1 MSQDLSAQVRD
12 DPQRHRFELDVD
24 GQTAFATYVRG
35 GAVVTFLHAEV
46 PEALGGRGVGSALV
60 KGALALARARGEK
73 VVPRCP
79 FVASYI
85 ARHPEEQDLLRDGP
99 G

>member
-1 MSQDLSAQVRD
+1 MSQDLSTQVRD
-12 DPQRHRFELDVD
+12 EPQRHRFALDVD
-24 GQTAFATYVRG
+24 GATAFATYARA
-35 GAVVTFLHAEV
+35 GAVITVLHAEV

-60 KGALALARARGEK
+60 KGALALARARGDK
-73 VVPRCP
+73 VVPLCP